1 VDDVGVDLLGYH
13 GQPALLPGEPGG
25 PVRERRRAG
34 HHSRVRGK
42 PLVPFLVGPLADNGQ
57 IRARD
62 IERADQSVNVPA
74 ERAPVGWHVGRI
86 N

>member
-1 VDDVGVDLLGYH
+1 
-13 GQPALLPGEPGG
+13 
-25 PVRERRRAG
+25 
-34 HHSRVRGK
+34 VRGQ
-42 PLVPFLVGPLADNGQ
+42 PLVPFLVGTLADHGQ